1 MHSPSR
7 ARLPKLSAIL
17 AFETAART
25 GSLARAAD
33 TLALTAAAV
42 SQQIRQLEQH
52 LGITLFIRA
61 KSGVTLTE
69 QGADYLAYVQEAFET
84 LRVAQQHVE
93 RQRGKQALTVFAL
106 PALASKWLNPALGDW
121 LAQCPDGDL
130 RLHATHAAVDFAH
143 SAADFALCFG
153 DQDYPLLEKMQLF
166 QDRVQP
172 VCSPALRDRGDWTQ
186 LPLIHVDWGK
196 ESQFLPGWHEW
207 FTAADRSPPATIA
220 GRPYFMPKN
229 VPLRQVAIT
238 SCQSSTAYRSMFTSC
253 GPVIPALL
261 TSRCSAPQRR
271 TVSSMPCCT
280 DGASRT
286 SIRNVI
292 TRRPSGSSRAAAAA
306 RGAAWR
312 PVITTVAPRRNS
324 SAAIASPMP
333 VEAPVTSATRCL
345 KSCIAVLLQR

>member
-33 TLALTAAAV
+33 ALALTAAAV

-153 DQDYPLLEKMQLF
+153 DQDYPLLEKVQLF

-172 VCSPALRDRGDWTQ
+172 VCSPALRDRGDWAQ
-186 LPLIHVDWGK
+186 LPLLHVDWGK

-207 FTAADRSPPATIA
+207 FTAADRMPP
-220 GRPYFMPKN
+220 P
-229 VPLRQVAIT
+229 
-238 SCQSSTAYRSMFTSC
+238 
-253 GPVIPALL
+253 
-261 TSRCSAPQRR
+261 R
-271 TVSSMPCCT
+271 TLEKP
-280 DGASRT
+280 G
-286 SIRNVI
+286 
-292 TRRPSGSSRAAAAA
+292 AAAFLGWLRELAQ
-306 RGAAWR
+306 R
-312 PVITTVAPRRNS
+312 
-324 SAAIASPMP
+324 SA
-333 VEAPVTSATRCL
+333 
-345 KSCIAVLLQR
+345 

>member
-33 TLALTAAAV
+33 ALALTAAAV

-93 RQRGKQALTVFAL
+93 RQRGKQTLTVFTL

-153 DQDYPLLEKMQLF
+153 DQDYPLLEKARLF
-166 QDRVQP
+166 QDWVQP
-172 VCSPALRDRGDWTQ
+172 VCSPALRECGDWTQ

-207 FTAADRSPPATIA
+207 FTAADRPPPPRRGLT
-220 GRPYFMPKN
+220 YN
-229 VPLRQVAIT
+229 
-238 SCQSSTAYRSMFTSC
+238 
-253 GPVIPALL
+253 L
-261 TSRCSAPQRR
+261 TSLAI
-271 TVSSMPCCT
+271 
-280 DGASRT
+280 D
-286 SIRNVI
+286 
-292 TRRPSGSSRAAAAA
+292 AA
-306 RGAAWR
+306 
-312 PVITTVAPRRNS
+312 VQV
-324 SAAIASPMP
+324 
-333 VEAPVTSATRCL
+333 
-345 KSCIAVLLQR
+345 

>member
-7 ARLPKLSAIL
+7 GRLPKLSAIL

-153 DQDYPLLEKMQLF
+153 DQDYPLLEKVRLF

-172 VCSPALRDRGDWTQ
+172 VCSPSLRDRGDWTQ

-207 FTAADRSPPATIA
+207 STAADRMPPARHGLTYNLTSLAIDA
-220 GRPYFMPKN
+220 AVQGRG
-229 VPLRQVAIT
+229 VLLGQRRLIGRELAEGQLVTLAE
-238 SCQSSTAYRSMFTSC
+238 
-253 GPVIPALL
+253 PALPL
-261 TSRCSAPQRR
+261 SKPYYVVYPPR
-271 TVSSMPCCT
+271 TLEKP
-280 DGASRT
+280 G
-286 SIRNVI
+286 
-292 TRRPSGSSRAAAAA
+292 AAAFL
-306 RGAAWR
+306 AWLQ
-312 PVITTVAPRRNS
+312 TL
-324 SAAIASPMP
+324 AS
-333 VEAPVTSATRCL
+333 TDQT
-345 KSCIAVLLQR
+345 

>member
-106 PALASKWLNPALGDW
+106 PALGDW

-153 DQDYPLLEKMQLF
+153 DQDYPLLEKVRLF

-172 VCSPALRDRGDWTQ
+172 VCSPALHARGDWTQ

-207 FTAADRSPPATIA
+207 FTAADRMPPARRGLTYNLTSLAIDAAVQGRGVLLGQRRLIA
-220 GRPYFMPKN
+220 RELAEGQL
-229 VPLRQVAIT
+229 VTLAE
-238 SCQSSTAYRSMFTSC
+238 
-253 GPVIPALL
+253 PALPL
-261 TSRCSAPQRR
+261 SKPYYVVYPPR
-271 TVSSMPCCT
+271 TLEKP
-280 DGASRT
+280 G
-286 SIRNVI
+286 
-292 TRRPSGSSRAAAAA
+292 AAAFLSWLQALA
-306 RGAAWR
+306 QR
-312 PVITTVAPRRNS
+312 
-324 SAAIASPMP
+324 
-333 VEAPVTSATRCL
+333 
-345 KSCIAVLLQR
+345 AV

>member
-153 DQDYPLLEKMQLF
+153 DQDYPLLERCNCF
-166 QDRVQP
+166 RIG
-172 VCSPALRDRGDWTQ
+172 C
-186 LPLIHVDWGK
+186 
-196 ESQFLPGWHEW
+196 
-207 FTAADRSPPATIA
+207 
-220 GRPYFMPKN
+220 
-229 VPLRQVAIT
+229 
-238 SCQSSTAYRSMFTSC
+238 
-253 GPVIPALL
+253 
-261 TSRCSAPQRR
+261 SRC
-271 TVSSMPCCT
+271 
-280 DGASRT
+280 
-286 SIRNVI
+286 
-292 TRRPSGSSRAAAAA
+292 AA
-306 RGAAWR
+306 RR
-312 PVITTVAPRRNS
+312 C
-324 SAAIASPMP
+324 AIA
-333 VEAPVTSATRCL
+333 ATGR
-345 KSCIAVLLQR
+345 SCR